1 VHSRFAR
8 TRPILQS
15 YQPWHPLAPDDP
27 QTRFRRLAERGSC
40 KVTDVVMKSVLRH
53 FASEMTVVN
62 SADQA
67 YDLYKRASLVPRSA
81 TQIVLKEK
89 NISVGRIFGG
99 TDTGK
104 SIILEAFEDGK
115 PCLLKITDTQSIA
128 HEMSVWE
135 AIRGNDGDQQNLVPL
150 RKLEFIDPAVVQ
162 VGNMSGGYNE
172 MKGDFRA
179 GILMRKFQS
188 TLARCTIPLTEA
200 VLLRYGEQ
208 LKTAITTMHE
218 HGYCHMD
225 IKPANVF
232 LWEGNCFLGD
242 YGGATKTGEPVREHT
257 VSYYPSDAG
266 NLAKKK
272 TDFMLLTVLL
282 LEMFGAVSSP
292 PGPMTAEEIESK
304 VASVEDEKV
313 KAFLEQL
320 GSFDD

>member
-1 VHSRFAR
+1 LFVE
-8 TRPILQS
+8 
-15 YQPWHPLAPDDP
+15 LAEDP
-27 QTRFRRLAERGSC
+27 QTRFRRLAESAAC
-40 KVTDVVMKSVLRH
+40 KVTDVVMKSVVRH
-53 FASEMTVVN
+53 FAPEMTVVN
-62 SADQA
+62 SASQA

-81 TQIVLKEK
+81 TQIVLKVK
-89 NISVGRIFGG
+89 NISVGEIFGG
-99 TDTGK
+99 ADNAR
-104 SIILEAFEDGK
+104 SIILEAFEDGN
-115 PCLLKITDTQSIA
+115 PCLLKITDTTSID

-150 RKLEFIDPAVVQ
+150 KKLEFISAAVVQ
-162 VGNMSGGYNE
+162 VGNLSGGYNDTQ
-172 MKGDFRA
+172 GDFRA

-188 TLARCTIPLTEA
+188 TLARCKIPLTEG

-232 LWEGNCFLGD
+232 LWEGSCFLGD
-242 YGGATKTGEPVREHT
+242 YGGATKIGERVRERT

-266 NLAKKK
+266 DLAKKK

-292 PGPMTAEEIESK
+292 PGSMTAEEIKSK